1 MSKVMVVLLTI
12 MTTMMMKKVTIK
24 LMKLV
29 EIITKYSGSGK
40 SGSHK

>member
-29 EIITKYSGSGK
+29 EIITKY
-40 SGSHK
+40 